1 MNYTKTIRE
10 YCLQNPGE
18 VFDMSYEHNKHFPM
32 VPYRTFCK
40 ILNRLEEEGIIR
52 TYSKGVYIIN
62 ADKYKDDPII
72 AFYAS
77 EDTGVVVGYKMYND
91 LGVTEHQEK
100 PIIIYTNAMDTSAK
114 NIGDDYKLIHVDI
127 TFFDKRVK
135 QLIICLELIQNRN
148 SIKECNII
156 ALDEI
161 LIDYLQTYEDFYL
174 REVLSQIYYSY
185 STIVTLEE
193 ILNKLHIP
201 NSAMQIALKYHK
213 NA

>member
-1 MNYTKTIRE
+1 MNYTKIIRE

-40 ILNRLEEEGIIR
+40 ILSRLEEEGIIR
-52 TYSKGVYIIN
+52 SYSKGVYIIN

-91 LGVTEHQEK
+91 LGITDYQEK

-114 NIGDDYKLIHVDI
+114 NIGDDYKIIHVDI

-156 ALDEI
+156 TLDEI
-161 LIDYLQTYEDFYL
+161 LIDYLQYYNDINFYEI
-174 REVLSQIYYSY
+174 VKNIHYSY

-193 ILNKLHIP
+193 ILNNLHVP
-201 NSAMQIALKYHK
+201 NTAMEIRMKCHK